1 MREKRA
7 ETVLTGPE
15 GTATIGGESESSRSF
30 CRLGQAIAF
39 RPLLTLRVQV
49 SLVSTTDDWPLKAGS

>member
-30 CRLGQAIAF
+30 CRLFQAIAF
-39 RPLLTLRVQV
+39 RPLTLRVQV
-49 SLVSTTDDWPLKAGS
+49 SRVSTTDDWPLMAGN